1 MSVTVLR
8 EKLYVPNEDAPVVST
23 PAGHNGQAVIE
34 HVVLDVK
41 LDSRLISLK
50 IQSAIRN
57 LSISHV
63 TATLNR
69 VDHGIEIK
77 HPGVIGAHVLPH
89 VTVEFVIDTF
99 LILEIQ
105 TIQKK
110 NAKIFKRK
118 SVMKNHVTSSR

>member
-8 EKLYVPNEDAPVVST
+8 EKLYVPNDGAPVVST
-23 PAGHNGQAVIE
+23 PAGHNGQVVIE

-57 LSISHV
+57 LFTSHV

-77 HPGVIGAHVLPH
+77 HPGVIGEHVLPH

-105 TIQKK
+105 QKK

>member
-8 EKLYVPNEDAPVVST
+8 EKLYVPNEDAPVVSI
-23 PAGHNGQAVIE
+23 PAGHNGQVVIE

-77 HPGVIGAHVLPH
+77 HHGVIGEHVLPH

-99 LILEIQ
+99 LILEIA
-105 TIQKK
+105 QKK
-110 NAKIFKRK
+110 NKKIFKQK
-118 SVMKNHVTSSR
+118 SVMKNHATNLR